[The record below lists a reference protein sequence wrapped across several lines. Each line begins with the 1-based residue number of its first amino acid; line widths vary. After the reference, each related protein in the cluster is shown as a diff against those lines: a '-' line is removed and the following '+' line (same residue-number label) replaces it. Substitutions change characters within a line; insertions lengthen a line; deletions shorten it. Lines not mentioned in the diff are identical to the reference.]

1 MRPPHAFGI
10 GDVFRFPDA
19 HDKQGK
25 QSGWAVYYEYT
36 TEEDIIGICVF
47 GSWRGDPEKV
57 VWSNKRPDHMTTH
70 EKAEFNQ
77 RIEHAKAIVDAARK
91 VQHDKAAQECA
102 DIWAGAAHFDATPYT
117 LRKGIVPKGAKLHN
131 NTSVLLPIF
140 GPAGI
145 MSLQYINQDGEK
157 KFHTGG
163 KVSGGYMV
171 IEGEGDAAYVTEG
184 WATACTIHEATGAT
198 VYVAYTAGNLS
209 NTVAVAREEY
219 RTIIAADD
227 DRFTP
232 GNPGMKAARSAAD
245 MHSCEVVCPSFKS
258 ETEGTDFN
266 DMHAQMGIGAVSE
279 LLSTKPEVKP
289 APIAA
294 PRSVSGV
301 PPGALDTIYKYYN
314 ATSGNHQPGFAMQTA
329 LAITSVMCG
338 RYFKTDEENRTTLYF
353 LNVGKSSTG
362 KEHAKSVIDKIFY
375 ETGMEHLLAGDGFT
389 SAGAVM
395 SLLMAKPR
403 ALTVIDEFGRYLEAS
418 GSVGN
423 TGQREANTTLMEA
436 ISRPGGILRPKNYS
450 TMTLKKDAA
459 DEMRDRYIY
468 NPAMTLLG
476 ITTPVTFF
484 DQIKLKSVL
493 DGFLGRF
500 IVSVSDEQRGP
511 RKRTNMVEVPESL
524 KDWVSKINAR
534 IKKNNVI
541 EAAQT
546 MPDVET
552 IYFTDDAKAVQEE
565 FELEMLDL
573 QNSLEK
579 VKLDALP
586 GRANEFAM
594 RMALICALSRD
605 PETFEIEAAD
615 MQWSVN
621 YMRASVNRLL
631 AEVRDNV
638 SETYVDAS
646 KKEIL
651 TAIRDTGARGVQW
664 CDMQNKTPYS
674 KYSQKDLKDALLS
687 LVDAE
692 LIVSETKKTP
702 GRGRPGVIYH
712 AVG

>member
-1 MRPPHAFGI
+1 
-10 GDVFRFPDA
+10 
-19 HDKQGK
+19 
-25 QSGWAVYYEYT
+25 
-36 TEEDIIGICVF
+36 
-47 GSWRGDPEKV
+47 
-57 VWSNKRPDHMTTH
+57 
-70 EKAEFNQ
+70 
-77 RIEHAKAIVDAARK
+77 
-91 VQHDKAAQECA
+91 
-102 DIWAGAAHFDATPYT
+102 
-117 LRKGIVPKGAKLHN
+117 
-131 NTSVLLPIF
+131 
-140 GPAGI
+140 
-145 MSLQYINQDGEK
+145 MSLQYISLDGEK

-163 KVSGGYMV
+163 KVSGGHML
-171 IEGEGDAAYVTEG
+171 IPGAGATTYVTEG
-184 WATACTIHEATGAT
+184 WATACSIHEATGAP
-198 VYVAYTAGNLS
+198 VYVAFTSGNLA
-209 NTVAVAREEY
+209 NVVAIAREQY

-227 DRFTP
+227 DRFTA
-232 GNPGMKAARSAAD
+232 GNPGMKAARAAAD
-245 MHSCEVVCPSFKS
+245 MHGCEVVCPSFKS

-266 DMHAQMGIGAVSE
+266 DMHAQMGIAAVAALLCAKPVVEAVPDTAPRAVSE
-279 LLSTKPEVKP
+279 T
-289 APIAA
+289 
-294 PRSVSGV
+294 
-301 PPGALDTIYKYYN
+301 PPGALETIYKYYN

-329 LAITSVMCG
+329 LAIVSVMCA

-375 ETGMEHLLAGDGFT
+375 ETGMEHMLAGDGFT

-403 ALTVIDEFGRYLEAS
+403 AFTVIDEFGRYLEAS
-418 GSVGN
+418 GSIGN

-468 NPAMTLLG
+468 NPAMTMLG

-500 IVSVSDEQRGP
+500 IVSVSDEQRDV

-534 IKKNNVI
+534 IKKNNII

-552 IYFTDDAKAVQEE
+552 IYFTEAAKNVQEK
-565 FELEMLDL
+565 FEREMLDL
-573 QNSLEK
+573 QNNLEK

-594 RMALICALSRD
+594 RLSLICALSRD

-621 YMRASVNRLL
+621 YIRASVNRLL

-651 TAIRDTGARGVQW
+651 IAIRDTGERGVMW
-664 CDMQNKTPYS
+664 SEMQNKTPYS

-702 GRGRPGVIYH
+702 GRGRPGVLYYAIS
-712 AVG
+712 